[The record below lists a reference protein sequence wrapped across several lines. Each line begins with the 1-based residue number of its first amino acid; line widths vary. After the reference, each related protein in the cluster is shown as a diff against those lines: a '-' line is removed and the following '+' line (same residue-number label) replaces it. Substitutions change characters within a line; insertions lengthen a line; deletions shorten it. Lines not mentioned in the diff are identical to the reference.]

1 MPETR
6 SLSRR
11 AFNCFSKILFM
22 PLGVLLLS
30 LSGPGTAA
38 PYVTPVQG
46 KTPEEKKGFE
56 VEARADR
63 SDRGFGD
70 SDVELEMVLKNSAGQ
85 QTKRT
90 LQITTLEMPDENVG
104 DKSLVVFKTP
114 KDIDGT
120 ALLSHAK
127 IIEPDDQ
134 WLYLPAL
141 KRVKR
146 ISSANKSGPFVGS
159 EFAFEDFTA
168 LELNKYSYLWLREEA
183 CGELKCDVVER
194 RPRYENSGYTRQVA
208 WIDQKIHQIR
218 KVEFYNRRDDLLKTL
233 TISGFKKYGSV
244 WRAQKLSMENH
255 QTNKSTDMIY
265 GTYQFGLGLSDN
277 DFVKSRL
284 SRVR

>member
-1 MPETR
+1 MPDLKNYLKRTGTVGR
-6 SLSRR
+6 KFTSLIG
-11 AFNCFSKILFM
+11 AA
-22 PLGVLLLS
+22 LLATS
-30 LSGPGTAA
+30 MSAVSE

-46 KTPEEKKGFE
+46 KTPEEMKGFE

-70 SDVELEMVLKNSAGQ
+70 SEVELKMILSNAAGQ
-85 QTKRT
+85 QSTRT
-90 LQITTLEMPDENVG
+90 LQISTLEIPDENLG

-127 IIEPDDQ
+127 ILEADDQ
-134 WLYLPAL
+134 WLFLPAL

-168 LELNKYSYLWLREEA
+168 LELNKYSYLWLREEP
-183 CGELKCDVVER
+183 CDDLKCDVVER

-233 TISGFKKYGSV
+233 TISDFTLYGKI
-244 WRAQKLSMENH
+244 WRAHKLSMVNH
-255 QTNKSTDMIY
+255 QTSKSTDMIY
-265 GTYQFGLGLSDN
+265 GEYRFGLGMEEK

-284 SRVR
+284 TNIR